1 MSESEGATQRSAAL
15 ARVAALA
22 QAGRTSEALEGL
34 HALGA
39 LADPEA
45 LVSLGDLYWHGRAVE
60 QDYLRARDFVRR
72 GSDAGHP
79 LGRTVF
85 TNLQANGV
93 AGARDWVGALGRL
106 AEEARTD
113 PVRARALSLIQ
124 AMDLD
129 AAGEPRGI
137 TEGEALSEQLLVT
150 IHRRLLTPAE
160 CAYIAGLA
168 EPRHRRS
175 TVIEADG
182 REVAH
187 PIRSSDGAQLHWL
200 IEDPAV
206 HAINRRLAAASC
218 TAFDQAEPM
227 YVLRYQPGQQYAS
240 HLDALPG
247 LENQRFRTAL
257 VYLNDDYAGGET
269 AFPLLGLK
277 VKGAVGDV
285 LVFDNTDAEGRAHP
299 LSQHAGLPVTS
310 GVKRLASRWIRARRH
325 TP

>member
-1 MSESEGATQRSAAL
+1 
-15 ARVAALA
+15 
-22 QAGRTSEALEGL
+22 
-34 HALGA
+34 
-39 LADPEA
+39 ADPEA
-45 LVSLGDLYWHGRAVE
+45 LVSMGDLYWLGRDVG
-60 QDYLRARDFVRR
+60 RDEVLALDFFRR
-72 GSDAGHP
+72 GSESGHP
-79 LGRTVF
+79 LVRTVF

-93 AGARDWVGALGRL
+93 AGARDWGGALGRL
-106 AEEARTD
+106 SEEARTD

-129 AAGEPRGI
+129 AAGEPRRI
-137 TEGEALSEQLLVT
+137 TDGEVLSERLPVT

-168 EPRHRRS
+168 EPHHRRS

-206 HAINRRLAAASC
+206 HAINRRLAAASR
-218 TAFDQAEPM
+218 TTFDQAEPM
-227 YVLRYQPGQQYAS
+227 YVLRYQPGQQYAP

-247 LENQRFRTAL
+247 LQNQRFRTVL

-269 AFPLLGLK
+269 AFPLIGLK

-285 LVFDNTDAEGRAHP
+285 LVFDNTDTEGRAHP
-299 LSQHAGLPVTS
+299 LSQHAGLPVTE